1 MLSRFGIFFGALA
14 LLQILGGH
22 QSLVLDTDKWLVVL
36 TGCGHAGLINI
47 LTYARQAVRPG
58 TGLRGLSTDL
68 GYDDVEIRHPRP
80 RSGVNAVGWIN
91 PPYGTVFQGNSLA
104 VITLALLLIRPP
116 PGEYTNIS
124 A

>member
-47 LTYARQAVRPG
+47 LTYARQAVRHGAQVYAALAP
-58 TGLRGLSTDL
+58 TSDMTTSR
-68 GYDDVEIRHPRP
+68 YVIR
-80 RSGVNAVGWIN
+80 VQEAV
-91 PPYGTVFQGNSLA
+91 
-104 VITLALLLIRPP
+104 
-116 PGEYTNIS
+116 
-124 A
+124 